1 MKEAVA
7 GCAARQ
13 MKEAVAGV
21 TSDSV
26 KPRQTKTSIPPYLD
40 IGLWPCGRG
49 SGEGRGG
56 GREEGR
62 GSHDGGA
69 ETCRRRCSEA
79 ERATDAAA
87 NPS

>member
-1 MKEAVA
+1 MGGGA
-7 GCAARQ
+7 GR
-13 MKEAVAGV
+13 EEE
-21 TSDSV
+21 
-26 KPRQTKTSIPPYLD
+26 
-40 IGLWPCGRG
+40 
-49 SGEGRGG
+49 GEGRGG
-56 GREEGR
+56 EVATMAVRRPVGGGVVKRR